1 MNIFV
6 SKFREVLPSIL
17 PITIIGVIL
26 HFTLTPMSTPMIL
39 RFLLGS
45 LFIMIGL
52 TIFLAGI
59 DLAVSEIGDKLGVLI
74 ARKGKLLTILLS
86 GFVLGFIISIAEPD
100 LHILAQQVDR
110 ATNGSLPRTML
121 VIAVSIGIGLL
132 MSLGLIRSLKKV
144 PLYKFFTVVYGI
156 ILLLA
161 IFSEADFLAISF
173 DSSGAT
179 TGAMTVPFM
188 MALAFGVTRGRKNGQ
203 SSEEDSFGLVGI
215 SSAGAILAVLA
226 LGLFRTSQ
234 GAGEVEVY
242 ERIQDPRVW
251 GRFSEITSHTMTEML
266 LSLAPIALIFVL
278 ANIFFFKLP
287 KKELRKLSSGL
298 VLSYIGLVIFM
309 IGVNAGF
316 SELGREVG
324 YQLAGRSNKLPLIL
338 VAFVLGFVT
347 ILAEPAVHVLTHQI
361 EEVTSG
367 YVKRRA
373 VMISLTIGVGAAV
386 AMSMIRVLVPG
397 LKLWHFLLPG
407 YIIAIGLM
415 YIVPKIFIGMAFDS
429 GGVASGPMSAT
440 FILAFAQGAADQVSH
455 ADVLIDGFGIIA
467 MIAMT
472 PVIALQLMGMVY
484 KIRARSKDKGGQIDA

>member
-1 MNIFV
+1 
-6 SKFREVLPSIL
+6 
-17 PITIIGVIL
+17 
-26 HFTLTPMSTPMIL
+26 
-39 RFLLGS
+39 
-45 LFIMIGL
+45 
-52 TIFLAGI
+52 
-59 DLAVSEIGDKLGVLI
+59 
-74 ARKGKLLTILLS
+74 
-86 GFVLGFIISIAEPD
+86 
-100 LHILAQQVDR
+100 
-110 ATNGSLPRTML
+110 
-121 VIAVSIGIGLL
+121 
-132 MSLGLIRSLKKV
+132 
-144 PLYKFFTVVYGI
+144 
-156 ILLLA
+156 
-161 IFSEADFLAISF
+161 
-173 DSSGAT
+173 
-179 TGAMTVPFM
+179 
-188 MALAFGVTRGRKNGQ
+188 
-203 SSEEDSFGLVGI
+203 
-215 SSAGAILAVLA
+215 
-226 LGLFRTSQ
+226 
-234 GAGEVEVY
+234 
-242 ERIQDPRVW
+242 
-251 GRFSEITSHTMTEML
+251 MTEML
-266 LSLAPIALIFVL
+266 ISLAPIAVIFIL

-287 KKELRKLSSGL
+287 KKEFRKISSGL
-298 VLSYIGLVIFM
+298 VLTYIGLVIFM

-324 YQLAGRSNKLPLIL
+324 YQLAGRDNKLPLIL

-407 YIIAIGLM
+407 YIIAISLM

-440 FILAFAQGAADQVSH
+440 FILAFAQGAADQVAH

-484 KIRARSKDKGGQIDA
+484 KIRANTKNKGGQIDA

>member
-17 PITIIGVIL
+17 PITIIGVLL
-26 HFTLTPMSTPMIL
+26 HFSLTPMETPLIL

-45 LFIMIGL
+45 LFVLIGL
-52 TIFLAGI
+52 VIFLAGI
-59 DLAVSEIGDKLGVLI
+59 DLAVSEIGDKLGILI
-74 ARKGKLLTILLS
+74 ARKGRLITILLA
-86 GFVLGFIISIAEPD
+86 GFVLGFIISVAEPD

-110 ATNGSLPRTML
+110 ATNGGLPRAML
-121 VIAVSIGIGLL
+121 VIAVSIGIGIL
-132 MSLGLIRSLKKV
+132 MTLGLLRSLKDV
-144 PLYKFFTVVYGI
+144 PLSKFFTTVYI
-156 ILLLA
+156 IIFIIAL
-161 IFSEADFLAISF
+161 FSEADFLAISF

-188 MALAFGVTRGRKNGQ
+188 MALAFGVTRGRTRGKAA
-203 SSEEDSFGLVGI
+203 EEDSFGLVGI
-215 SSAGAILAVLA
+215 SSSGVILAVLV
-226 LGLFRTSQ
+226 LGLFRSSR
-234 GAGEVEVY
+234 GAGEVDAY
-242 ERIQDPRVW
+242 ERIQDSRIF
-251 GRFSEITSHTMTEML
+251 GFFADITGHTMTEML
-266 LSLAPIALIFVL
+266 ISLAPIAVIFIL

-287 KKELRKLSSGL
+287 KKEFRKISSGL
-298 VLSYIGLVIFM
+298 VLTYIGLVIFM

-324 YQLAGRSNKLPLIL
+324 YQLAGRDNKLALVL

-429 GGVASGPMSAT
+429 GGVASGPMSAA
-440 FILAFAQGAADQVSH
+440 FILAFAQGAADQVAH

-484 KIRARSKDKGGQIDA
+484 KIRANTKNKGGQIDA